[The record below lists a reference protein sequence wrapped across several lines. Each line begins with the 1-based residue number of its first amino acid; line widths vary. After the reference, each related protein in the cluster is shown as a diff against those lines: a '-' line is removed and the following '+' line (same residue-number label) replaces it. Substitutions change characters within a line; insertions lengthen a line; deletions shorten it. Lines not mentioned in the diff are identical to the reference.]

1 MWMDTATYKRK
12 LVAEEKRL
20 TQGLNHAS
28 ANEQELTDNAV
39 TGDWSDA
46 SVIDEEK
53 SAQFKTSEDD
63 TTTLEQVRA
72 ALTRIEDGSFGKCIV
87 DGGPIEEK
95 RLQAIPWTPYCL
107 KHEAELEKENPR
119 SMPTL

>member
-1 MWMDTATYKRK
+1 MDTATYKRK

-20 TQGLNHAS
+20 MQGIDHAG
-28 ANEQELTDNAV
+28 ANEQELKDNAA

-53 SAQFKTSEDD
+53 SAQFKTSQDD
-63 TTTLEQVRA
+63 NVTLDQVRA
-72 ALTRIEDGSFGKCIV
+72 ALQRIEDGSFGKCSV

-119 SMPTL
+119 RMPTL